1 MPISKSGQATLPAPI
16 SRPDPEPIPEPHAV
30 NFVLPLL
37 RWYAQHTRR
46 LPWRVQDQSPPSP
59 VSSFARSP
67 SPLKGEGENTGN
79 LGVMGNEAAHHTQI
93 SDFNPPSRP
102 VSGGEKGRDA
112 AELRSGDVRGNLFIP
127 DPYRV
132 WVSEIMLQQ
141 TRVETVIPYFERW
154 MERFPSIAS
163 LAAASQQ
170 EVLAVWEGLG
180 YYSRARSL
188 HRAAQIVAANYAG
201 QLPGDV
207 RSLRKLPGIGRYTAG
222 AIASIAFGLDQPALD
237 GNIRRV
243 LSRLFDVTEDV
254 RSPAGECRLWD
265 LAEQYLPPGQAGDYN
280 QALMDLGATLC
291 TPRAPDCLHCPL
303 ADYCQ
308 ARALGVQE
316 QRPVVK
322 PRPAIPHYT
331 VTAAVIACPLTQPPD
346 SAIAGLHG
354 CQQDGPLYL
363 IAQRPAHGL
372 LGGLWEF
379 PGGKVQ
385 EGEDL
390 SACLRREICEE
401 LGAEIEVGELL
412 GVYRHS
418 FTHFRITLHA
428 FRCTLIRNEPRPI
441 EAADIRW
448 VKPEEMSSYPMGK
461 IDRQISKE
469 LLRFTTFS

>member
-1 MPISKSGQATLPAPI
+1 MSISKSDQAPLPTPI
-16 SRPDPEPIPEPHAV
+16 SRPDPEPIPEPQAV

-37 RWYAQHTRR
+37 RWYAQHARR
-46 LPWRVQDQSPPSP
+46 LPWR
-59 VSSFARSP
+59 
-67 SPLKGEGENTGN
+67 
-79 LGVMGNEAAHHTQI
+79 
-93 SDFNPPSRP
+93 
-102 VSGGEKGRDA
+102 EKDPT
-112 AELRSGDVRGNLFIP
+112 RGAP

-188 HRAAQIVAANYAG
+188 HHAAQIVAADYAG

-207 RSLRKLPGIGRYTAG
+207 HSLRKLPGIGRYTAG

-243 LSRLFDVTEDV
+243 LSRLFDVTDESPGEGGQTTTGRQRTTV
-254 RSPAGECRLWD
+254 RPGTTVHPRSPAGDHHLWE
-265 LAEQYLPPGQAGDYN
+265 LAEQYLPPGEAGDYN

-331 VTAAVIACPLTQPPD
+331 VTAAVITCPLTQPPD
-346 SAIAGLHG
+346 RAIARLPG
-354 CQQDGPLYL
+354 CQRDEPLYL

-390 SACLRREICEE
+390 PTCLRREIGEE

-412 GVYRHS
+412 GVYRHA

-428 FRCTLIRNEPRPI
+428 FRCTLVRNEPRPI
-441 EAADIRW
+441 EHAAIRW
-448 VKPEEMSSYPMGK
+448 VKAEEMERYPMGK
-461 IDRQISKE
+461 IDRRISKD